1 MIFNTEKKIF
11 ENYSN
16 LNNNRIEPA
25 LFLINNKSLYV
36 FDNIN
41 NLEKESF
48 DFDKTFF
55 LINQT
60 EINIIFLAET
70 WKKIIIM
77 IIIKIMYSILM
88 IILINFS
95 DVDFF

>member
-60 EINIIFLAET
+60 EINIIFLGGNME
-70 WKKIIIM
+70 KNNNNDNNKNYVFNIDDN
-77 IIIKIMYSILM
+77 S
-88 IILINFS
+88 N
-95 DVDFF
+95 

>member
-1 MIFNTEKKIF
+1 MIFNTEKKTF

-60 EINIIFLAET
+60 EINIIFLGGNME
-70 WKKIIIM
+70 KNNNNDNNKNYVFNIDDN
-77 IIIKIMYSILM
+77 S
-88 IILINFS
+88 N
-95 DVDFF
+95 

>member
-1 MIFNTEKKIF
+1 M
-11 ENYSN
+11 
-16 LNNNRIEPA
+16 
-25 LFLINNKSLYV
+25 YV

-60 EINIIFLAET
+60 EINIIFLGGNME
-70 WKKIIIM
+70 KNNNNDNNKNYVFNIDDN
-77 IIIKIMYSILM
+77 S
-88 IILINFS
+88 N
-95 DVDFF
+95 